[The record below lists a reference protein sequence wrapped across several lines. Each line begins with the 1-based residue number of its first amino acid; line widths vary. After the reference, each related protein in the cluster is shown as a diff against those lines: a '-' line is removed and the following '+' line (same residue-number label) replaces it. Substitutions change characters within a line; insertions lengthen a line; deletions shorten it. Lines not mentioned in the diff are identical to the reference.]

1 MKRKS
6 VFFLILLLTG
16 MALCACGRRSEDT
29 EIKLSGTSATVS
41 GAAAK
46 SVKVENGTV
55 TITRSGTYQISGSA
69 KLQLIVD
76 VEGGKA
82 VYLNLNGMDLSCDTS
97 SPVWIKNA
105 TLVCISLKSGSQ
117 NTITDRHLYVPPEE
131 KDSAGNADATD
142 TEDIPSAAIYS
153 RAPLLFE
160 GKGKLTVNAE
170 SYNGIS
176 TSDTFTMKSGN
187 LTITAEH
194 HGIKGKD
201 YVVIS
206 DGNLNI
212 KCEGDGIKS
221 TNTDKPSLGYVTISG
236 GNFYIN
242 ADDEGIYAPSSISV
256 SAGNLTVKSKKTAF
270 LTLGTLNLKGGYI
283 DILTDNPPLSASRT
297 DLSADVQISVNGH
310 PYKP

>member
-1 MKRKS
+1 MNRKS
-6 VFFLILLLTG
+6 VLLLILLLLCFS
-16 MALCACGRRSEDT
+16 LCACGRGSDDT
-29 EIKLSGTSATVS
+29 TIKLSGTTASVS
-41 GAAAK
+41 GASAK
-46 SVKVENGTV
+46 SVKVEDGVV

-69 KLQLIVD
+69 KLQLVVD

-82 VYLNLNGMDLSCDTS
+82 VYLNLNGMDLSCDRS

-105 TLVCISLKSGSQ
+105 TLVCINLKAGTQ
-117 NTITDRHLYVPPEE
+117 NTVTDRHLYVPPEE
-131 KDSAGNADATD
+131 NETDANTASD
-142 TEDIPSAAIYS
+142 ETEDVPSAAIYS
-153 RAPLLFE
+153 RAPLLFD

-206 DGNLNI
+206 DGNLHI

-221 TNTDKPSLGYVTISG
+221 TNTEKPNLGYINITG

-270 LTLGTLNLKGGYI
+270 LTLGTLNLRGGYI
-283 DILTDNPPLSASRT
+283 DILTENPPLSAAKT
-297 DLSADVQISVNGH
+297 ELSSDAQISVNGH